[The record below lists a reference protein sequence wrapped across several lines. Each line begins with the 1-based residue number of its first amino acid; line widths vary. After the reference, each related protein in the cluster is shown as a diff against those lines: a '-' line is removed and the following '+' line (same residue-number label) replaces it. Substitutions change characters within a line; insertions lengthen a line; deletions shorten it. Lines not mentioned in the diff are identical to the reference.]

1 MHALPAPAD
10 AAPRAPRRRVLPLA
24 AASAVARSPAR
35 ELARRRVVR
44 LVLAVYLLAI
54 FEGALRKYVL
64 PGFGQYIFFIRDP
77 LVAWAYLIATRWQ
90 LWPRGGVL
98 WRVTQWAAL
107 LGVVLL
113 ILQIALGPPS
123 DLRLLLGVYGWRA
136 YFFYT
141 PLAFLVGATFERD
154 DLLRLARQTL
164 LLAVPI
170 SLLVAVQFFS
180 PPGAPVNVGT
190 AEDKLLQFQNLVVD
204 AAHVRPAGPFSSNV
218 GQGQFDTTAF
228 AMLLAFVI
236 MPSVR
241 RRLGLPTLIMGGG
254 AVLTCVALSGSR
266 GTILQ
271 TAMILLFALPLA
283 LLVRDGATRMRAALL
298 PIALGLGAV
307 VLYPIVF
314 PESFTAFMLR
324 WTTAAHDESGIGGVF
339 GRALIGFVDF
349 ARLTDAV
356 PPLGLG
362 LGFGGNAA
370 VLLKATIDGVQ
381 PGVYAETDYA
391 RHMVDL
397 GVVCGV
403 AYIVFRFAL
412 VAWLLRQ
419 VVRATRRSGDTLPL
433 MLFAYAGYVI
443 LIGQIT
449 GNGSINVYGWLFT
462 GLCLAACRAAVGGMP
477 VGRAAFAPGLL
488 ARGRPSR
495 STSPRH
501 PRRTTP

>member
-1 MHALPAPAD
+1 MPALPVRAD
-10 AAPRAPRRRVLPLA
+10 AASRAPRRFARVAPA
-24 AASAVARSPAR
+24 APAGAARSPAR

-44 LVLAVYLLAI
+44 LVFVVYLLAI

-64 PGFGQYIFFIRDP
+64 PEFGQYIFFVRDP
-77 LVAWAYLIATRWQ
+77 FVAWAYVIATRAG
-90 LWPRGGVL
+90 LWPRGEVL

-113 ILQIALGPPS
+113 ILQLAFGPPS

-141 PLAFLVGATFERD
+141 PLAFLVGAQFERE
-154 DLLRLARQTL
+154 DLLRLARLTL

-180 PPGAPVNVGT
+180 APGAAVNVGT
-190 AEDKLLQFQNLVVD
+190 ADDKLLQFQGLVVD
-204 AAHVRPAGPFSSNV
+204 TTHVRPAGPFSSNV
-218 GQGQFDTTAF
+218 GQQQLDNTAF
-228 AMLLAFVI
+228 AMLLALVI
-236 MPSVR
+236 LPAAR
-241 RRLGLPTLIMGGG
+241 RRIVLPTLLAGGG

-283 LLVRDGATRMRAALL
+283 LLVRDAATRARAALIPL
-298 PIALGLGAV
+298 VLGVGAV
-307 VLYPIVF
+307 LLYPVVF
-314 PESFTAFMLR
+314 PESFAAFTLR
-324 WTTAAHDESGIGGVF
+324 WTTAAHDESDVGGVF
-339 GRALIGFVDF
+339 GRALLGFTDF
-349 ARLTDAV
+349 LRLTDAV

-370 VLLKATIDGVQ
+370 TLLKATIDGVR
-381 PGVYAETDYA
+381 PDAYAETDYA

-397 GVVCGV
+397 GVFFGV
-403 AYIVFRFAL
+403 LYITFRLVF
-412 VAWLLRQ
+412 VAWLLRR
-419 VVRATRRSGDTLPL
+419 VVRATRRSGDPLPM

-449 GNGSINVYGWLFT
+449 GNGSINLYGWLFS
-462 GLCLAACRAAVGGMP
+462 GVCLAACRVALVAAP
-477 VGRAAFAPGLL
+477 GRALPTPRPLRRRA
-488 ARGRPSR
+488 ARGAAR
-495 STSPRH
+495 
-501 PRRTTP
+501 